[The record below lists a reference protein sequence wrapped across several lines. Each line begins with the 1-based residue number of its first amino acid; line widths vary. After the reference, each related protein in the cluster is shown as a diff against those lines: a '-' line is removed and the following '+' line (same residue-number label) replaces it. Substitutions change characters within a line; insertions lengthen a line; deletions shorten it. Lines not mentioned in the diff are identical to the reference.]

1 MVTTHQDSA
10 VYKQSLDLL
19 NDIKNKTESG
29 IDPAVRRHVMQKAHL
44 NIQQISADREQVFSK
59 IKLLSELIQQSASQV
74 TRPVAH
80 SLVPFLPAC

>member
-1 MVTTHQDSA
+1 M
-10 VYKQSLDLL
+10 YKQSLDLL

-59 IKLLSELIQQSASQV
+59 IKLLSELFQQSASQV
-74 TRPVAH
+74 TTLPVAH
-80 SLVPFLPAC
+80 PFPFQPG